1 MTPHINSTCKGAFHH
16 LHSIARIR
24 KYLSVKTTEVLVH
37 AFVTSKLDF
46 CNSLLYGV
54 GKSLLQKLQSV
65 QNAAARL
72 VTCSR
77 KYDHVTP
84 MLKDL
89 HWLPIAERIN
99 FKILLSTFKSL
110 HNLTPSYI
118 QDLLVR
124 YRPIRSLRSSSFQR
138 LSRPNYNLMTYGA
151 RAFAVSAP
159 EFWNHLPIDITSC
172 HNLETFKSKLKIFLF
187 AKVLATKLFLL

>member
-1 MTPHINSTCKGAFHH
+1 MDAFPSCHHDNSTCERAFHH
-16 LHSIARIR
+16 LRSIARIC
-24 KYLSVKTTEVLVH
+24 KYLSVKTTEILVH

-77 KYDHVTP
+77 KYDHVTLL
-84 MLKDL
+84 LKDL
-89 HWLPIAERIN
+89 HWLPIAERIK
-99 FKILLSTFKSL
+99 FKILLLTFKCP
-110 HNLTPSYI
+110 HNLTPSQAYI

-124 YRPIRSLRSSSFQR
+124 HRHIRSLRSSSFQR

-151 RAFAVSAP
+151 RGFAVSAS
-159 EFWNHLPIDITSC
+159 ELWNHLPIDITSS
-172 HNLETFKSKLKIFLF
+172 HNLETFKSKLF
-187 AKVLATKLFLL
+187 AKVFGD